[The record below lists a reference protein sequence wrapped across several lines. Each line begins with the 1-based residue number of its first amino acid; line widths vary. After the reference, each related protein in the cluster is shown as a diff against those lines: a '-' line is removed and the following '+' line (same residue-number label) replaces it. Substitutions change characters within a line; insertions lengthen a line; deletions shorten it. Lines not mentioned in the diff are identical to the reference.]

1 MSNQIIKKD
10 KMSTQIVKK
19 DGKEIY
25 RSKYVDKIIGLME
38 NEEFR
43 EFFDENCENWVDIK
57 AAIMFMKTYQT
68 LDETYQKETGGEK
81 LDKENMVFLMNSLV
95 TDAKYRKSIVN
106 EMIEFT
112 ENKKLKK
119 IKKCVK
125 IKTIENKKE

>member
-1 MSNQIIKKD
+1 MSNQIVKKD
-10 KMSTQIVKK
+10 KIPNQVVKK

-38 NEEFR
+38 NKEFR

-81 LDKENMVFLMNSLV
+81 LDKENMVFLMNSMV
-95 TDAKYRKSIVN
+95 TDAKYRKSLVN

-112 ENKKLKK
+112 ENKMPF
-119 IKKCVK
+119 
-125 IKTIENKKE
+125 NAAAA